1 MQLFKEKM
9 ALEISV
15 VKMIGMPALAI
26 LAMLFIPADGLAKSV
41 FLLSVCM
48 PSAAVVP
55 MMVGRYG
62 YGDKMFLGYCALDNG
77 SFYGNAAVK
86 RAACCKALRS
96 SLKSL
101 KNLYFSEKSACN
113 ALSGVV

>member
-1 MQLFKEKM
+1 
-9 ALEISV
+9 
-15 VKMIGMPALAI
+15 
-26 LAMLFIPADGLAKSV
+26 MLFIPADGLAKSV

-62 YGDKMFLGYCALDNG
+62 YGDKMSSDIVLWTTG
-77 SFYGNAAVK
+77 SFHGNAAVK

>member
-1 MQLFKEKM
+1 MTKVGDLSTPPLSDLYWRIGRRQRHRSSLKEKM

-48 PSAAVVP
+48 PSGG
-55 MMVGRYG
+55 GRADDG
-62 YGDKMFLGYCALDNG
+62 RQIRLWG
-77 SFYGNAAVK
+77 
-86 RAACCKALRS
+86 
-96 SLKSL
+96 
-101 KNLYFSEKSACN
+101 
-113 ALSGVV
+113 